1 MNYSQDWQLENSYSD
16 LPEQFFTKVNPMP
29 VSSPKLL
36 IFNEELAKSLGIE
49 LDLNDKAMLANL
61 FSGNVLPKNVNPIAQ
76 AYAGHQF
83 GQFSILGDGRAHL
96 LGEKIST
103 DGKRYDIQFKG
114 SGQTPYSRGGDG
126 RAAVGPMLREYL
138 ISEAMHALKIPTTRS
153 LAVVSTGESIMRSS
167 LLDGAIL
174 TRVASSHIR
183 IGTFEYAQ
191 RMLDYN
197 QLKKLADYAIERHY
211 PEILDH
217 ENTYLSFL
225 NAVIER
231 QAKLV
236 ASWMHVGFIH
246 GVMNTDNMSISGETI
261 DYGPCAFMDIFS
273 MERVFSS
280 IDYRGRYKYGS
291 QAHAA
296 HWNLSRLADSL
307 LPLLHQD
314 MDEAIKLAEAS
325 LASYSQ
331 IFNDTWITGMRNK
344 LGISDEEDGDLSL
357 IQKLLD
363 WMQTEKVDYTKT
375 FYDLSQESLPD
386 NKIYNSK
393 EFQEWQT
400 LWQARLAKNSMSMK
414 SSLKMMQANNPV
426 IIPNNYHV
434 EEALK
439 ASEEGDFKAFLTLLE
454 VLKKPFEA
462 TILNEPYRNTT
473 INPIPNYQT
482 FCGT

>member
-1 MNYSQDWQLENSYSD
+1 MNYSQDWQLENSYTD
-16 LPEQFFTKVNPMP
+16 LPEQFFTKINPVP
-29 VSSPKLL
+29 VSAPKLL
-36 IFNEELAKSLGIE
+36 IFNNELAKSLGID
-49 LDLNDKAMLANL
+49 LDFDDKEMLANL
-61 FSGNVLPKNVNPIAQ
+61 FSGNTLPKNTNPIAQ

-83 GQFSILGDGRAHL
+83 GHFSMLGDGRAHL
-96 LGEKIST
+96 IGEKISI

-126 RAAVGPMLREYL
+126 RAAIGPMLREYL

-183 IGTFEYAQ
+183 IGTFEYAN
-191 RMLDYN
+191 RMLGYD

-217 ENTYLSFL
+217 ENIYLDFL

-236 ASWMHVGFIH
+236 ASWMHIGFIH

-273 MERVFSS
+273 MDRVFSS
-280 IDYRGRYKYGS
+280 IDYQGRYKFGS

-296 HWNLSRLADSL
+296 HWNLGRLADSL
-307 LPLLHQD
+307 LPLLHKD

-325 LASYSQ
+325 LSGYSK
-331 IFNDTWITGMRNK
+331 IFNDAWITGMRHK
-344 LGISDEEDGDLSL
+344 LGIDNEEVEDLSL
-357 IQKLLD
+357 AQNLLE
-363 WMQTEKVDYTKT
+363 WMQNEKIDYTKT
-375 FYDLSQESLPD
+375 FYDLSQKSLPD
-386 NKIYNSK
+386 NEIYNSK
-393 EFQEWQT
+393 DFQKWHS
-400 LWQARLAKNSMSMK
+400 LWQVRLAKNSTSIN

-426 IIPNNYHV
+426 IIPNNYYV

-439 ASEEGDFKAFLTLLE
+439 ASEEGDLKAFLTLLE

-462 TILNEPYRNTT
+462 TKLNEPYRSTT

>member
-1 MNYSQDWQLENSYSD
+1 MNYSQDWQLENSYTD
-16 LPEQFFTKVNPMP
+16 LPEQFFTKINPVP
-29 VSSPKLL
+29 VSAPKLL
-36 IFNEELAKSLGIE
+36 IFNNELAKSLGID
-49 LDLNDKAMLANL
+49 LDFDDKEMLANL
-61 FSGNVLPKNVNPIAQ
+61 FSGNTLPKNTNPIAQ

-83 GQFSILGDGRAHL
+83 GHFSMLGDGRAHL
-96 LGEKIST
+96 IGEKISI

-126 RAAVGPMLREYL
+126 RAAIGPMLREYL

-183 IGTFEYAQ
+183 IGTFEYAN
-191 RMLDYN
+191 RMLGYD

-217 ENTYLSFL
+217 ENIYLDFL

-236 ASWMHVGFIH
+236 ASWMHIGFIH

-273 MERVFSS
+273 MDRVFSS
-280 IDYRGRYKYGS
+280 IDYQGRYKFGS

-296 HWNLSRLADSL
+296 HWNLGRLADSL
-307 LPLLHQD
+307 LPLLHKD

-325 LASYSQ
+325 LSGYSK
-331 IFNDTWITGMRNK
+331 IFNDAWITGMRHK
-344 LGISDEEDGDLSL
+344 LGIDNEEVEDLSL
-357 IQKLLD
+357 AQNLLE
-363 WMQTEKVDYTKT
+363 WMQNEKIDYTKT
-375 FYDLSQESLPD
+375 FYDLSQKSLPD
-386 NKIYNSK
+386 NEIYNSK
-393 EFQEWQT
+393 DFQKWHS
-400 LWQARLAKNSMSMK
+400 LWQVRLAKNSTSIN

-426 IIPNNYHV
+426 IIPNNYYV

-439 ASEEGDFKAFLTLLE
+439 ASEEGDLKAFLTLLE

-462 TILNEPYRNTT
+462 TKLSEPYRSTT

>member
-16 LPEQFFTKVNPMP
+16 LPEQFFTKINPVP
-29 VSSPKLL
+29 VDSPKLL
-36 IFNEELAKSLGIE
+36 LINGELAKSLGIK
-49 LDLNDKAMLANL
+49 LDLDDKVTLANL
-61 FSGNVLPKNVNPIAQ
+61 FSGNVLPKNINPIAQ

-114 SGQTPYSRGGDG
+114 SGKTPYSRGGDG

-183 IGTFEYAQ
+183 IGTFEYAH
-191 RMLDYN
+191 RMLGYN

-211 PEILDH
+211 PRILDH

-225 NAVIER
+225 NVVIER
-231 QAKLV
+231 QAELV

-273 MERVFSS
+273 MDRVFSS

-331 IFNDTWITGMRNK
+331 IFNDAWITGMRNK
-344 LGISDEEDGDLSL
+344 LGISGEEDGDLSL

-363 WMQTEKVDYTKT
+363 WMQTEKMDYTKT
-375 FYDLSQESLPD
+375 FYDLSQELLPE

-393 EFQEWQT
+393 EFQEWYA
-400 LWQARLAKNSMSMK
+400 LWQARLGKDSISLRN
-414 SSLKMMQANNPV
+414 SLKIMQTNNPV
-426 IIPNNYHV
+426 IIPNNYYV
-434 EEALK
+434 EKALK
-439 ASEEGDFKAFLTLLE
+439 ASEEGDLKVFLTLLE
-454 VLKKPFEA
+454 ALKNPFET

-473 INPIPNYQT
+473 INPNPNYQT

>member
-1 MNYSQDWQLENSYSD
+1 MNYSQDWQLENSYID
-16 LPEQFFTKVNPMP
+16 LPEQFFTKINPVP

-36 IFNEELAKSLGIE
+36 LFNDELSKSLGID
-49 LDLNDKAMLANL
+49 LDLDDEVMLANL
-61 FSGNVLPKNVNPIAQ
+61 FSGNALPKNANPIAQ

-96 LGEKIST
+96 IGEIISP

-167 LLDGAIL
+167 PLDGAIL

-183 IGTFEYAQ
+183 IGTFEYAN
-191 RMLDYN
+191 RMLGYN

-211 PEILDH
+211 PDILDH
-217 ENTYLSFL
+217 GNTYLSLL

-236 ASWMHVGFIH
+236 ASWMHIGFIH

-273 MERVFSS
+273 MDRVFSS
-280 IDYRGRYKYGS
+280 IDYRGRYKFGS

-296 HWNLSRLADSL
+296 HWNLGRLADSL

-314 MDEAIKLAEAS
+314 TNQAIKIAEES
-325 LASYSQ
+325 LDGYSK
-331 IFNDTWITGMRNK
+331 IFNDAWISGMRRK
-344 LGISDEEDGDLSL
+344 LGINNEEVGDLSL
-357 IQKLLD
+357 AQNLLE
-363 WMQTEKVDYTKT
+363 WMQNEKTDYTKT
-375 FYDLSQESLPD
+375 FYDLTQESLP
-386 NKIYNSK
+386 NNEIYNSK
-393 EFQEWQT
+393 DFQKWYSQ
-400 LWQARLAKNSMSMK
+400 WQARLAKNSISFN
-414 SSLKMMQANNPV
+414 SSLKMMQAHNPV
-426 IIPNNYHV
+426 IVPNNYHV

-439 ASEEGDFKAFLTLLE
+439 ASEKGDLTAFLTLLE
-454 VLKKPFEA
+454 VLKKPFET
-462 TILNEPYRNTT
+462 TILNEPYRNAA
-473 INPIPNYQT
+473 INPIPDYQT

>member
-16 LPEQFFTKVNPMP
+16 LPEQFFTKINPVP

-36 IFNEELAKSLGIE
+36 LFNEELAKSLGIE
-49 LDLNDKAMLANL
+49 LNLNDKSMLANL

-96 LGEKIST
+96 LGEKISP

-174 TRVASSHIR
+174 TRVAASHIR
-183 IGTFEYAQ
+183 IGTFEYAH
-191 RMLDYN
+191 RMLGYN
-197 QLKKLADYAIERHY
+197 QLKKLADYAIKRHY
-211 PEILDH
+211 PEILVH
-217 ENTYLSFL
+217 ENNYLSFL

-236 ASWMHVGFIH
+236 ASWMHIGFIH

-296 HWNLSRLADSL
+296 HWNLGRLADSL

-331 IFNDTWITGMRNK
+331 IFNDAWISGMRSK
-344 LGISDEEDGDLSL
+344 LGIYNEEVEDLSL

-363 WMQTEKVDYTKT
+363 WMQAGKVDYTKT
-375 FYDLSQESLPD
+375 FYDLSQERLPD
-386 NKIYNSK
+386 NEIYNSK
-393 EFQEWQT
+393 EFLEWHA
-400 LWQARLAKNSMSMK
+400 LWQARLEKNSTSRS
-414 SSLKMMQANNPV
+414 SSLKMMQTNNPV

-439 ASEEGDFKAFLTLLE
+439 ASEEGEFKAFLTLLE
-454 VLKKPFEA
+454 ALKKPFEA
-462 TILNEPYRNTT
+462 TILNDPYRNTT